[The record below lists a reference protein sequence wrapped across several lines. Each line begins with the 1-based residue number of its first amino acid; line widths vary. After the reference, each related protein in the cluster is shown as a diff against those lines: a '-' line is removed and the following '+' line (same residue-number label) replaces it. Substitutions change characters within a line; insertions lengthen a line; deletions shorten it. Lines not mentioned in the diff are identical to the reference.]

1 MGDDDEVFVGQILDE
16 RLRGS
21 GGVAMVGQR
30 VGNLYADG
38 GGFVGEG
45 FAEELFGLDFQ
56 RVAVD
61 QAKRGP
67 VADAGIFGGKILGEG
82 GFIGGANLSGGT
94 LDGTHFHLATLAEFP
109 AGFLVKHLPRLALG
123 KEAQIDSVADVFM
136 VGVAEAFENFLMR
149 LGAGEVFQILRV
161 DLAIVQFLNGTRGA
175 GIVPLGVGHFFALGQ
190 AIKLVADFAFVG
202 PGGGLV
208 VAEVW
213 HVVAD
218 VKVSAVAHG
227 AGEIAHFVHAIAV
240 AVHVTARRGGIRA
253 EKGFA
258 LHSLGDRLAKQVQHG
273 GRVVDEAHET
283 IGGAAGFA
291 GGELLPF
298 FREPYE
304 QGHVHAAIEQG
315 AFVAGH
321 AAAVVA
327 VEKHDRV
334 FCKAVFFQLF
344 QDRAHLQIHRAYA
357 IVEAR
362 QLAADEWGVRIIQR
376 HRHLGGVVDGARR
389 QRTLHL
395 LPKARVGPHHRAAL
409 VRGHQ
414 VKHTEKRLRFIA
426 SLSPVGGGAAFVPRG
441 LDDLRVIGR
450 VVIGLHVV
458 ARVKP
463 LRPQQRRKPAHA
475 FRNGKARPHLLRAQR
490 SGITT
495 GNQTRPRRRTHRR
508 TRKRLG
514 VAHALLGQSVDIR
527 RHRKLVAVT
536 AEHGAHVF
544 GRDPKDVWP
553 ISRLQSDT
561 QSQ

>member
-1 MGDDDEVFVGQILDE
+1 MGDDDEIFVGQILDE

-82 GFIGGANLSGGT
+82 GFIGGANLGGGAV
-94 LDGTHFHLATLAEFP
+94 DGTHFHLATLAEFP
-109 AGFLVKHLPRLALG
+109 AGFFGKHLPRLALG
-123 KEAQIDSVADVFM
+123 EETQIDSVADVFT
-136 VGVAEAFENFLMR
+136 VGVAEAFEDFLMC

-161 DLAIVQFLNGTRGA
+161 GLTIVQLLNGSRGA
-175 GIVPLGVGHFFALGQ
+175 CEVPLGVGHFSALGQ
-190 AIKLVADFAFVG
+190 AIKLMADFAVVG

-208 VAEVW
+208 VAEVR

-218 VKVSAVAHG
+218 VKVTAVANRTG
-227 AGEIAHFVHAIAV
+227 KVAHFVHAIAV

-253 EKGFA
+253 EKGFP
-258 LHSLGDRLAKQVQHG
+258 LHSLGDRLSEQVQHG
-273 GRVVDEAHET
+273 GCVVYETHET
-283 IGGAAGFA
+283 VGGAAGFA
-291 GGELLPF
+291 GGEVLPF
-298 FREPYE
+298 FGEPNE
-304 QGHVHAAIEQG
+304 QGHVHATIEQG
-315 AFVAGH
+315 AFVAGY

-334 FCKAVFFQLF
+334 FRKAVLFQLF

-376 HRHLGGVVDGARR
+376 YRHFGGVVDSARR
-389 QRTLHL
+389 QRTLYL
-395 LPKARVGPHHRAAL
+395 LLKARVGPHHRAAL

-414 VKHTEKRLRFIA
+414 VKHTEEGLRFIA
-426 SLSPVGGGAAFVPRG
+426 ALAPVGGGAAFVPRG
-441 LDDLRVIGR
+441 LDDVRVIAG

-490 SGITT
+490 GGITT
-495 GNQTRPRRRTHRR
+495 GNQTRPRRRTNRR
-508 TRKRLG
+508 TRKRIRIP
-514 VAHALLGQSVDIR
+514 HALLG
-527 RHRKLVAVT
+527 
-536 AEHGAHVF
+536 
-544 GRDPKDVWP
+544 
-553 ISRLQSDT
+553 
-561 QSQ
+561 